1 MEGTYEDVRVEK
13 QNEKNGA
20 FVCLIKNKTPITLLW
35 MKETD
40 RRLNYRCAR
49 DTSGLG

>member
-20 FVCLIKNKTPITLLW
+20 FVCLIKFKNTFYSSVD
-35 MKETD
+35 EG
-40 RRLNYRCAR
+40 N
-49 DTSGLG
+49 